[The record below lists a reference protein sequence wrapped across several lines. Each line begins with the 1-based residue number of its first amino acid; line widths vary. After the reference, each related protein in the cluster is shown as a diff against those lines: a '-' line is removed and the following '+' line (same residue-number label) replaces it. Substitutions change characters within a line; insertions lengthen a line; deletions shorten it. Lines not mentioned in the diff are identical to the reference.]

1 MGGDKEKYYLIHGDI
16 LPEAI
21 YKTVEAKRL
30 VETGEVETINQA
42 VEKVG
47 LSRSAYYKYKDKI
60 FPFNAATYQQIIT
73 ISFILEHRSGVL
85 SQMLRFVAEKSGNV
99 LTINQ
104 SIPLQ
109 GIANVVLSV
118 DTANL
123 NLPSTDFIE
132 DLQNIDGVKKVVIVG
147 QGQG

>member
-1 MGGDKEKYYLIHGDI
+1 LSNEKEKYYLIQGDI

-30 VETGEVETINQA
+30 FETGEVETVNQA

-60 FPFNAATYQQIIT
+60 FPFNKATYQQIIT
-73 ISFILEHRSGVL
+73 ISFILEHKSGVL
-85 SQMLRFVAEKSGNV
+85 SQVLRFVAENGGNV

-109 GIANVVLSV
+109 GIANVVLTV
-118 DTANL
+118 DTATL
-123 NLPSTDFIE
+123 NQPTSEFVDQLG
-132 DLQNIDGVKKVVIVG
+132 LVAGVKKVVLVG
-147 QGQG
+147 QG

>member
-1 MGGDKEKYYLIHGDI
+1 MDKEKYYLIRGDI
-16 LPEAI
+16 LPESI
-21 YKTVEAKRL
+21 YKTVEAKKL
-30 VETGEVETINQA
+30 LESGEVETINHA

-47 LSRSAYYKYKDKI
+47 ISRSAYYKYKDKI

-73 ISFILEHRSGVL
+73 ISLILEHKSGVL
-85 SQMLRFVAEKSGNV
+85 SMVLRFVADKSGNV

-118 DTANL
+118 DTALL
-123 NLPSTDFIE
+123 NLPTTEFLE
-132 DLQNIDGVKKVVIVG
+132 ELQQINGVKKVVVVG
-147 QGQG
+147 QG

>member
-1 MGGDKEKYYLIHGDI
+1 MNKEKYYLIHADI
-16 LPEAI
+16 LPESI
-21 YKTVEAKRL
+21 LKTVEAKKL
-30 VETGEVETINQA
+30 FETGEVETVNQA
-42 VEKVG
+42 VERVG

-60 FPFNAATYQQIIT
+60 YPFNAATYQQIVT

-85 SQMLRFVAEKSGNV
+85 SQVLRFVADKGGNV

-118 DTANL
+118 DTAL
-123 NLPSTDFIE
+123 LDMPTTEFVDSLSTT
-132 DLQNIDGVKKVVIVG
+132 DGVKKVVIVG
-147 QGQG
+147 QG

>member
-1 MGGDKEKYYLIHGDI
+1 LKRGKEKYYLIHVDI

-21 YKTVEAKRL
+21 YKTVEAKKL
-30 VETGEVETINQA
+30 FESGEVETVNQA
-42 VEKVG
+42 VDQVG

-60 FPFNAATYQQIIT
+60 FPFNAATYQQIVT
-73 ISFILEHRSGVL
+73 ISFILEDRSGVL
-85 SQMLRFVAEKSGNV
+85 SQVLRFVADKSGNI

-118 DTANL
+118 DTASL
-123 NLPSTDFIE
+123 NLPTTDFVDELSQI
-132 DLQNIDGVKKVVIVG
+132 NGVKKAVVVG
-147 QGQG
+147 QG